1 MKKVRM
7 FVIACCVGLA
17 MLFATGTASMADQI
31 VTGDTIYLTDGVGNT
46 GGGIFNVF
54 EFGKPDQVSFQTF
67 CLEKDEHLSLSNQ
80 WSIAKYQ
87 VSIDTVAQ
95 LGGVNTNSGDPLDP
109 KTAYLYY
116 KFRTNSLA
124 GFSGSEADVN
134 SLQLAIWYLE
144 NEITSLS
151 DSKALA
157 LIAAATQA
165 NWNDIGR
172 VRVMNLTSRSATGEL
187 VNNQSLLT
195 LVPEPSILM
204 LLGLGL
210 VGLAGFARRRNS

>member
-7 FVIACCVGLA
+7 FVVACCVCLA
-17 MLFATGTASMADQI
+17 MLLTAGTPAFADSLS
-31 VTGDTIYLTDGVGNT
+31 TGDTVRLFDGLGSYPGGAFKVYENGAYLFD
-46 GGGIFNVF
+46 
-54 EFGKPDQVSFQTF
+54 TF
-67 CLEKDEHLSLSNQ
+67 CLERDESVSMGGY
-80 WSIAKYQ
+80 YQ

-95 LGGVNTNSGDPLDP
+95 LGGVNTNSGDPLDS

-116 KFRTNSLA
+116 SFRNHTLA
-124 GFSGSEADVN
+124 GFDYTSEADFT

-157 LIAAATQA
+157 YIAAATQA
-165 NWNDIGR
+165 GWTDIGR
-172 VRVMNLTSRSATGEL
+172 VRVMNLTSRSLTGE
-187 VNNQSLLT
+187 VINKQSMLT

-210 VGLAGFARRRNS
+210 VGLAGFARRKNS